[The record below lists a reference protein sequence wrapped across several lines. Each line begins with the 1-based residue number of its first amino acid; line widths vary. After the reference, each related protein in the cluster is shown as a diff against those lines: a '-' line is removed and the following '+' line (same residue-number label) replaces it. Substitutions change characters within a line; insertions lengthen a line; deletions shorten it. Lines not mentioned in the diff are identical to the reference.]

1 MEQKF
6 ETLGQLIDEVDNLA
20 HAVQLPIP
28 PQLHVDSLKTLLP
41 EKVKKL
47 KESFVEITGENP
59 WE

>member
-28 PQLHVDSLKTLLP
+28 PQLHVDT
-41 EKVKKL
+41 
-47 KESFVEITGENP
+47 
-59 WE
+59 